1 MIIDTL
7 DNANKYFFVHP
18 LFEKAFAY
26 ISGIDLDAA
35 EDGKFTVD
43 GENLKAIFSN
53 SPGKTVEA
61 STSKFECHDV
71 HIDIQVCIRGTET
84 IGWKPRAKCI
94 QPNGGYNPEKDV
106 QLFSDAPDMFFQLT
120 NGQFVILFPEDVHAP
135 MIGEETIKKLVMKVK
150 I

>member
-7 DNANKYFFVHP
+7 ENAPKYFAVHP
-18 LFEKAFAY
+18 LFEQAFVY
-26 ISGIDLDAA
+26 INGQNLASA

-61 STSKFECHDV
+61 STAKFECHNK
-71 HIDIQVCIRGTET
+71 HIDIQVCISGTER
-84 IGWKPRAKCI
+84 IGWKPRANCI
-94 QPNGGYNPEKDV
+94 SPNGEYNEEKDV
-106 QLFSDAPDMFFQLT
+106 QFYTDAPEMFFQLT
-120 NGQFVILFPEDVHAP
+120 DGQFVILFPEDVHAP
-135 MIGEETIKKLVMKVK
+135 MIGEGLIKKLVMKVK